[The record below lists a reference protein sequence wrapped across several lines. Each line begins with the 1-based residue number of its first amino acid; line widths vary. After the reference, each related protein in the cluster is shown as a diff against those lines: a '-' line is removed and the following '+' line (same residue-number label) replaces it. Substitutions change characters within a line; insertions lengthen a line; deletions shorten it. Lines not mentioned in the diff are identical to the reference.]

1 MIYWNFYFKVYDS
14 SRTARDICKAKKV
27 KSMRVVQGKIYIGCK
42 DSSIQV
48 QLKSLFW
55 CILVQQLDI
64 KTVCDTFFQELT
76 IATKRE
82 QEIKAPTKSWIMQ
95 KKPINAIVVYRDWLY
110 SASSVI
116 EGSKVKVRA
125 IHINLGTVLQEA
137 FRDAEYYRNG
147 EHIISPVYL

>member
-1 MIYWNFYFKVYDS
+1 
-14 SRTARDICKAKKV
+14 
-27 KSMRVVQGKIYIGCK
+27 
-42 DSSIQV
+42 
-48 QLKSLFW
+48 
-55 CILVQQLDI
+55 VQQLDI